1 MLIVTILSLGVA
13 AYFIYKEYKNSKI
26 ISELRERLEDLLD
39 GKNK

>member
-1 MLIVTILSLGVA
+1 MLIIITALSLAVA

-39 GKNK
+39 GKK